1 VETSFVSPA
10 PRALDERLRMHLDML
25 AERAGLRLTPSQR
38 TEFYDSSTHALA
50 MMQRIR
56 ATANSTAGTEPA
68 TDN

>member
-1 VETSFVSPA
+1 
-10 PRALDERLRMHLDML
+10 ML